1 MKKKTLWLAET
12 AAMLASLII
21 LQAVTKPAG
30 QLVTGTA
37 VNGVLGI
44 ATLIAG
50 VGSGAVVALL
60 SPVAAFLLGIAPQVL
75 TVPAIMAGNLVFV
88 WLLHLGRT
96 KSGLFPNVLRCGCAA
111 VGKFAVLHI
120 LVAQVICR
128 LAAEPLLE
136 SGMLKPPMLQAL
148 PATFT
153 WPQLI
158 TALLGGGIA
167 LWLAPLLRKA
177 LHR

>member
-1 MKKKTLWLAET
+1 MKQKTIRLAET
-12 AAMLASLII
+12 AAMIAILIA
-21 LQAVTKPAG
+21 LQAVTKPLG

-37 VNGVLGI
+37 VNAVLGI
-44 ATLIAG
+44 ATLTVG

-60 SPVAAFLLGIAPQVL
+60 SPVAAFLLGIAPQIL

-88 WLLHLGRT
+88 CLLGLGR
-96 KSGLFPNVLRCGCAA
+96 KKPGILPAALRCGCAA
-111 VGKFAVLHI
+111 IGKFAVLHI

-128 LAAEPLLE
+128 LMAAQLLE

-167 LWLAPLLRKA
+167 LWLSALLRKA